1 LPGTS
6 INVSLSRV
14 SDWGNFGGNSKTP
27 NYSYPQSCCDAMLTE
42 ARVRTAKAIEKTVR
56 LYDERGLY
64 LEVTPSGGRWWRLKY
79 RFAGKE
85 KLLSL
90 GTYPDTGLKAA
101 RDKRDRARELVSS
114 GVDPSEA
121 RRAQKASHAT
131 VITNSFEA
139 VAREWH
145 STVHR
150 AKVSEGHASRTLV
163 RLTQDVFPWLGAMP
177 VHEIKA
183 PQLLQT
189 MRRIESRGAIETAH
203 RALQACGQVFRY
215 AIATGRAERDPTP
228 DLRGALKPV
237 LVQHMAA
244 ITDPERVGALLRA
257 IEDYKGMPITRAAL
271 QLAPLVF
278 VRPGELRKAEWS
290 EFDMGA
296 SQWRIPAALMK
307 RTMQEKLSGAAHVVP
322 LSRQAVAVLRDLQP
336 LTGHGRYVFPS
347 PRTGERP
354 MSDNGVLS
362 ALRRMGFPKDE
373 MTGHGFRAMAR
384 TLLAERLNVDEAVI
398 EAQLAHA
405 VKDSLGRAYNRTE
418 FLEQR
423 RKMIQTWADYLD
435 KLRTGADVI
444 PIGQAQG
451 RGRARTRSSTRS

>member
-1 LPGTS
+1 MLSDTQIRTTKPGD
-6 INVSLSRV
+6 R
-14 SDWGNFGGNSKTP
+14 P
-27 NYSYPQSCCDAMLTE
+27 
-42 ARVRTAKAIEKTVR
+42 VR

-64 LEVTPSGGRWWRLKY
+64 LEITTNGGRWWRFKY

-85 KLLSL
+85 KLLSM
-90 GTYPDTGLKAA
+90 GTYPDSPLKAA
-101 RDKRDRARELVSS
+101 RERRDRARALLEE

-121 RRAQKASHAT
+121 RRAEKASRSE
-131 VITNSFEA
+131 VVVNGFEA

-145 STVHR
+145 ATIHLGQ
-150 AKVSEGHASRTLV
+150 VSAGHAARTLI
-163 RLTQDVFPWLGAMP
+163 RLEQDVFPWLGGLP
-177 VHEIKA
+177 VGEIKA
-183 PQLLQT
+183 PQLLQA
-189 MRRIESRGAIETAH
+189 MRRIEARGAIETAH

-244 ITDPERVGALLRA
+244 ITDPKRVGDLLRA
-257 IEDYKGMPITRAAL
+257 IESYKGMPITRAAL

-278 VRPGELRKAEWS
+278 VRPGELRKAEWI
-290 EFDMGA
+290 EFDLDA
-296 SQWRIPAALMK
+296 AQWRIPAERMK
-307 RTMQEKLSGAAHVVP
+307 RTKQEKLRGTAHVVP
-322 LSRQAVAVLRDLQP
+322 LSRQALAILRELQP
-336 LTGHGRYVFPS
+336 LTGHGRYLFPS

-354 MSDNGVLS
+354 MTDNGVLS
-362 ALRRMGFPKDE
+362 ALRRMGFPSDE

-384 TLLAERLNVDEAVI
+384 TLLAERSNVDEAVI

-423 RKMIQTWADYLD
+423 RKMLQTWADYLD
-435 KLRTGADVI
+435 KLRTGAEII
-444 PIGQAQG
+444 PIK
-451 RGRARTRSSTRS
+451 RTRIRSAGRTPTLDKM

>member
-1 LPGTS
+1 MLSDTQIRMTKPG
-6 INVSLSRV
+6 
-14 SDWGNFGGNSKTP
+14 
-27 NYSYPQSCCDAMLTE
+27 
-42 ARVRTAKAIEKTVR
+42 EKPVR

-64 LEVTPSGGRWWRLKY
+64 LEITTNGGRWWRFKY

-85 KLLSL
+85 KLLSM

-101 RDKRDRARELVSS
+101 RDRRDRARALLEE

-121 RRAQKASHAT
+121 RRAEKASRSE
-131 VITNSFEA
+131 VVVNGFEA

-145 STVHR
+145 ATIHLGQ
-150 AKVSEGHASRTLV
+150 VSAGHAARTLI
-163 RLTQDVFPWLGAMP
+163 RLEQDVFPWLGGLP
-177 VHEIKA
+177 VDEIKA
-183 PQLLQT
+183 PQLLQAI
-189 MRRIESRGAIETAH
+189 RRIEARGAIETAH
-203 RALQACGQVFRY
+203 RALQGCGQVFRY

-244 ITDPERVGALLRA
+244 ITDPKRVGDLLRA
-257 IEDYKGMPITRAAL
+257 IESYKGMPITRAAL

-278 VRPGELRKAEWS
+278 VRPGELRKAEWI
-290 EFDMGA
+290 EFDLDA
-296 SQWRIPAALMK
+296 AQWRIPAARMK
-307 RTMQEKLSGAAHVVP
+307 RTRQEKLSGTAHVVP
-322 LSRQAVAVLRDLQP
+322 LSRQALAILRELHP
-336 LTGHGRYVFPS
+336 LTGHGRYLFPS

-362 ALRRMGFPKDE
+362 ALRRMGFPSDE

-384 TLLAERLNVDEAVI
+384 TLVAERLNVDEAII

-418 FLEQR
+418 FLERR
-423 RKMIQTWADYLD
+423 RKMLQTWADYLD
-435 KLRTGADVI
+435 KLRTGAEII
-444 PIGQAQG
+444 PIK
-451 RGRARTRSSTRS
+451 RSRARGAGRPPTIDKMR